1 MGDPLWNPPNTGPR
15 FHSSWLTSGEKPRTG
30 TIELGVR
37 DPLDVAYSYN
47 PLIQLGY
54 SSYIYSSSSSSS
66 SIIYTIFNV
75 YYIYI
80 YTQYYDIN
88 EIYLL

>member
-54 SSYIYSSSSSSS
+54 SSYIY
-66 SIIYTIFNV
+66 I
-75 YYIYI
+75 YIYI
-80 YTQYYDIN
+80 VVVVVAVVAV
-88 EIYLL
+88 